1 MLLGVCSLGLSIAG
15 VHSLKEKRGALK
27 PLVAQLRREFN
38 VSVAEVEDQDRWQ
51 AAGLAVAMVAADGAN
66 LHGALENVVRWVE
79 RTQPH
84 LYVTNWEIE
93 IL

>member
-1 MLLGVCSLGLSIAG
+1 MTVGLLTVSLSLP
-15 VHSLKEKRGALK
+15 VTHSLKEKRGVLK
-27 PLVAQLRREFN
+27 PLLAQLRKEFN

-51 AAGLAVAMVAADGAN
+51 ASAIGVAAVGSAGAN
-66 LHGALENVVRWVE
+66 LHGMLEGVVGWIE

>member
-1 MLLGVCSLGLSIAG
+1 MVVGICTVALSIAG
-15 VHSLKEKRGALK
+15 VHSLKAKRGALK
-27 PLVAQLRREFN
+27 PLLAHLRREFN
-38 VSVAEVEDQDRWQ
+38 VSAAEVDDQDRWQ
-51 AAGLAVAMVAADGAN
+51 AAGIAVARGAADGAN
-66 LHGALENVVRWVE
+66 LHGALENVVRWIE